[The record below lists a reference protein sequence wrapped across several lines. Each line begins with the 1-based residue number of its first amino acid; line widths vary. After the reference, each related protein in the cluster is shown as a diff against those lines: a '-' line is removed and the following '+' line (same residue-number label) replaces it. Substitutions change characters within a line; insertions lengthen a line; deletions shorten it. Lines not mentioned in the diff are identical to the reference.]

1 MTIATRNQTPGEI
14 MTERA
19 RIASEG
25 SCKTC
30 QYCGPLPEPVR
41 GYVAQCAL
49 QGKANAILFTSE
61 DLERKAFPYICDC
74 GWFDLHHS
82 IICQAY
88 VALRLSRREE
98 SRRSLEAHE
107 ERMAKGKIAA
117 IAAPGSHPLA
127 RQRTEVPG
135 VES

>member
-1 MTIATRNQTPGEI
+1 M
-14 MTERA
+14 A
-19 RIASEG
+19 RVLA
-25 SCKTC
+25 
-30 QYCGPLPEPVR
+30 
-41 GYVAQCAL
+41 
-49 QGKANAILFTSE
+49 
-61 DLERKAFPYICDC
+61 LEREEKKQ
-74 GWFDLHHS
+74 
-82 IICQAY
+82 QALI
-88 VALRLSRREE
+88 LRKME